1 MLKKRVLTVAVG
13 ILFSLTLTASSARA
27 DMVRQHDQLLD
38 GLKGVENMM
47 IHLPEISRADEHSY
61 LFTGVHSN
69 NGKHLGFSAS
79 AFHAGP
85 KIGLVRSPNTPTVTE
100 NPEPATMIL
109 LGTGLAAV
117 GAAVRR
123 RRKLS

>member
-1 MLKKRVLTVAVG
+1 MVTKRVVTVAVG
-13 ILFSLTLTASSARA
+13 IFFSLTFAASSARA
-27 DMVRQHDQLLD
+27 DMVNHDQLLD
-38 GLKGVENMM
+38 GVKGLENML

-61 LFTGVHSN
+61 LFAGVHSN
-69 NGKHLGFSAS
+69 NGKHVGFSAA
-79 AFHAGP
+79 AFRAGP

-117 GAAVRR
+117 GAVVRR
-123 RRKLS
+123 RRKL

>member
-1 MLKKRVLTVAVG
+1 MVTKRVLTVAVG
-13 ILFSLTLTASSARA
+13 IFFSLTLAASSARA
-27 DMVRQHDQLLD
+27 DMVSHHQLLD
-38 GLKGVENMM
+38 GVKGLENMM
-47 IHLPEISRADEHSY
+47 IHLPEISRADEHAY
-61 LFTGVHSN
+61 LFVGAHSN
-69 NGKHLGFSAS
+69 NGKHLGFSAT

-123 RRKLS
+123 RKTV

>member
-1 MLKKRVLTVAVG
+1 MLNKRVVTVALAIV
-13 ILFSLTLTASSARA
+13 FSLTLAASSARA
-27 DMVRQHDQLLD
+27 DMVQHCDQLLD
-38 GLKGVENMM
+38 GLKGAENMM
-47 IHLPEISRADEHSY
+47 IHLPEISRADEHAY
-61 LFTGVHSN
+61 LFAGVHSN
-69 NGKHLGFSAS
+69 NGKHLGFSAA

-85 KIGLVRSPNTPTVTE
+85 KIGLVRSPNSRTVTE

>member
-1 MLKKRVLTVAVG
+1 MLNKRVVTVAVG
-13 ILFSLTLTASSARA
+13 IFFSLTLAVSSARA
-27 DMVRQHDQLLD
+27 DMVSHHDQLLD

-61 LFTGVHSN
+61 LFTGVHTN

-85 KIGLVRSPNTPTVTE
+85 KIGLVRSPSTPTVTE